1 MFKIQLEE
9 ASKRFQ
15 YEWIFKNL
23 DLEIESGESLAVT
36 GSNGSG
42 KSTLLKCIS
51 GAIPLTSG
59 KISYLKENQSI
70 SDSEWFSHI
79 SIAAPYMELPEEFSL
94 KELLQF
100 HFKFKNCISGFTVE
114 QIIELLYLKEHAEKQ
129 LSQFSSG
136 MKQRVKLGIALF
148 SEVDLILLD
157 EPTSNLDKKGI
168 KWYQDLVFEYK
179 SNRTLLVCSND
190 PREYEFCLQKIK
202 LEDYK

>member
-1 MFKIQLEE
+1 MFKIQLEK
-9 ASKRFQ
+9 ATKRFQ

-23 DLEIESGESLAVT
+23 DLTLESGESLAVT

-59 KISYLKENQSI
+59 KINYIYENQSI
-70 SDSEWFSHI
+70 SESDWFSYL
-79 SIAAPYMELPEEFSL
+79 SIAAPYMELPEEFTL
-94 KELLQF
+94 EELLKF
-100 HFKFKNCISGFTVE
+100 HFKFKNMISNFTVE
-114 QIIELLYLKEHAEKQ
+114 KIISTLYLEQHAEKPIA
-129 LSQFSSG
+129 QFSSG

-148 SEVDLILLD
+148 SEVPLIFLD

-168 KWYQDLVFEYK
+168 QWYQNLIDSYK
-179 SNRTLLVCSND
+179 SDRTIFVCSNE
-190 PREYEFCLQKIK
+190 PREYEFCTQKIK

>member
-9 ASKRFQ
+9 ATKRFQ

-23 DLEIESGESLAVT
+23 DLKIESGESLAVT
-36 GSNGSG
+36 GGNGSG

-59 KISYLKENQSI
+59 KISYLKENQPI
-70 SDSEWFSHI
+70 SDSDWFFHL
-79 SIAAPYMELPEEFSL
+79 SIAAPYMELPEEFTL
-94 KELLQF
+94 RELLQF
-100 HFKFKNCISGFTVE
+100 HFKFKKCISGFDVE
-114 QIIELLYLKEHAEKQ
+114 QIIEILYLKDHSEKHI
-129 LSQFSSG
+129 SQFSSG

-168 KWYQDLVFEYK
+168 KWYQDLVLEYK
-179 SNRTLLVCSND
+179 SNRTILICSND
-190 PREYEFCLQKIK
+190 SREYEFCSQKIK